1 MTRRQSTI
9 AAQGYARQPCSRI
22 TLGQCRSHCQQVGK
36 RAEIPRNQAEPLIE
50 ASHLAIDAKAARLG
64 LQHPTQH
71 LQQTRFAAAIATAEQ
86 TALTPLQHQIN
97 PLAMPA
103 HVRRSRNH
111 QRLGSPLTLD
121 LLRPL
126 HDERLH
132 RRQRGCCLGAGLHL
146 RTVAPLV
153 AVQHSA
159 KGFACL
165 FRLEIKQDFGLGAA
179 LTPPLTGSSGRL
191 FTHFCKLRAAAFSL
205 RTACAKLVLRAAC
218 TSACCARNSSN
229 ERRAL
234 CNPCSLSSRI

>member
-1 MTRRQSTI
+1 MTRRQSAI

-64 LQHPTQH
+64 LQHPAQH

-111 QRLGSPLTLD
+111 QRLGSPL
-121 LLRPL
+121 R
-126 HDERLH
+126 
-132 RRQRGCCLGAGLHL
+132 
-146 RTVAPLV
+146 
-153 AVQHSA
+153 S
-159 KGFACL
+159 
-165 FRLEIKQDFGLGAA
+165 I
-179 LTPPLTGSSGRL
+179 SSGHCMMSGC
-191 FTHFCKLRAAAFSL
+191 TAASAAAASV
-205 RTACAKLVLRAAC
+205 RASTCALWP
-218 TSACCARNSSN
+218 ARGGP
-229 ERRAL
+229 AL
-234 CNPCSLSSRI
+234 CQGICLPVPP

>member
-111 QRLGSPLTLD
+111 CMMN
-121 LLRPL
+121 
-126 HDERLH
+126 
-132 RRQRGCCLGAGLHL
+132 GCTAFS
-146 RTVAPLV
+146 
-153 AVQHSA
+153 SA
-159 KGFACL
+159 
-165 FRLEIKQDFGLGAA
+165 AA
-179 LTPPLTGSSGRL
+179 SGRASTCAL
-191 FTHFCKLRAAAFSL
+191 WPRSWRSSTLPRDL
-205 RTACAKLVLRAAC
+205 PAC
-218 TSACCARNSSN
+218 SA
-229 ERRAL
+229 L
-234 CNPCSLSSRI
+234 KSSRILAWEPRSRRP